1 MIVLIRRERQI
12 VVEDSIGDLSIRISN
27 EEGGYRWIN
36 ITDSPTYDFTHL
48 KYAYN
53 MECELK
59 ELLKNEVKK

>member
-1 MIVLIRRERQI
+1 MIILIQRQRQI
-12 VVEDSIGDLSIRISN
+12 IVEDAMADLLLRISN

-36 ITDSPTYDFTHL
+36 ISDSPTYDFTHL

-59 ELLKNEVKK
+59 QLLNNEVKQ